1 MSVATTDKREREQAR
16 DLEAEQEIDLGR
28 IWRSTL
34 ARWWLPVL
42 GLVVGAIV
50 GLLVAVSSGNHYKAT
65 TEVYLGQ
72 PLGPGQASPIT
83 SVSTVLGQASFL
95 IANEASIRHAAAKSG
110 LKPAQLR
117 QNLSSRPI
125 LGITGSKLGTAA
137 PLLAITVS
145 GGSRAKIA
153 KGANA
158 LADVVVANLA
168 KYPVQKLASLQVQ
181 ATRDKQRL
189 AQTTQQLQAALAGQ
203 QNVYKDKTLSPT
215 DKLVAII
222 NFNGVIN
229 ASSAQQNNLQLDLT
243 QTQQQIA
250 SLKNI
255 EMPAVVSPAVA
266 VNTGGASRRSG
277 VLIGAIIGFVI
288 GLLAAIL
295 WDPIA
300 RTVRSNDAE

>member
-1 MSVATTDKREREQAR
+1 MSAAKTEKREQAR

-34 ARWWLPVL
+34 ARWWLPVI

-50 GLLVAVSSGNHYKAT
+50 GLLVAVGGGNEYKAT
-65 TEVYLGQ
+65 AEVYLGQ

-83 SVSTVLGQASFL
+83 SVSTVLGQSSYL
-95 IANEASIRHAAAKSG
+95 ITNEATIRQAAAKAG
-110 LKPAQLR
+110 LTPAQLR
-117 QNLSSRPI
+117 RRVSSKPI

-145 GGSRAKIA
+145 GSSRAKIA

-158 LADVVVANLA
+158 LAQVVVDKLA
-168 KYPVQKLASLQVQ
+168 PYPRQKLRSLQVQ
-181 ATRDKQRL
+181 ADRDRQRL
-189 AQTTQQLQAALAGQ
+189 TQTTQQLNAALAGQ
-203 QNVYKDKTLSPT
+203 QTVYKDKSLSPT

-229 ASSAQQNNLQLDLT
+229 AASAAQNNLQLDLT
-243 QTQQQIA
+243 QTEQQIA
-250 SLKNI
+250 SLLNI

-266 VNTGGASRRSG
+266 ANQGGPSRRSG
-277 VLIGAIIGFVI
+277 VLIGAVIGFVI
-288 GLLAAIL
+288 GLLVAIL
-295 WDPIA
+295 WDPVA
-300 RTVRSNDAE
+300 RTVRSNEAE

>member
-1 MSVATTDKREREQAR
+1 MSSATDKRERGRDR
-16 DLEAEQEIDLGR
+16 DLDAEQEIDLGR
-28 IWRSTL
+28 VWRSVIV
-34 ARWWLPVL
+34 RWWLPVI
-42 GLVVGAIV
+42 GLVVGAII
-50 GLLVAVSSGNHYKAT
+50 GLLVAVSGGKQYKAT
-65 TEVYLGQ
+65 AEVYLGQ

-95 IANEASIRHAAAKSG
+95 ISSEAAIRRAAAKAG
-110 LKPAQLR
+110 LTPAQLR
-117 QNLSSRPI
+117 RKVSSRPI

-158 LADVVVANLA
+158 LADVVVANLSR
-168 KYPVQKLASLQVQ
+168 YPAQKLTSLQVQ
-181 ATRDKQRL
+181 ANRDKQRL
-189 AQTTQQLQAALAGQ
+189 VQTTQQLQAALAGQ
-203 QNVYKDKTLSPT
+203 QSVYKDKTLSPT

-266 VNTGGASRRSG
+266 VNTGGPSRRSG
-277 VLIGAIIGFVI
+277 VLIGALIGLVI
-288 GLLAAIL
+288 GLLVAIL
-295 WDPIA
+295 WEPVA
-300 RTVRSNDAE
+300 RTVRSHQTD

>member
-1 MSVATTDKREREQAR
+1 VSAATTDKRERPR

-42 GLVVGAIV
+42 GLVVGAII
-50 GLLVAVSSGNHYKAT
+50 GLLVAVGGGKQWKAT
-65 TEVYLGQ
+65 SEVYVGQ
-72 PLGPGQASPIT
+72 PLGPGQASQIT
-83 SVSTVLGQASFL
+83 SVSTVLGLASYL
-95 IANEASIRHAAAKSG
+95 IASEATIRQAAAKAG

-117 QNLSSRPI
+117 RNVSSRPI

-137 PLLAITVS
+137 PLLAITVT

-158 LADVVVANLA
+158 LADAVVAKLSPNA
-168 KYPVQKLASLQVQ
+168 VQKLTSLKLQ
-181 ATRDKQRL
+181 AARDKQRL
-189 AQTTQQLQAALAGQ
+189 AQTTRQLQSALSGQ
-203 QNVYKDKTLSPT
+203 QGVYKDTSLSPT

-229 ASSAQQNNLQLDLT
+229 AASAQQNNLQLDLT
-243 QTQQQIA
+243 QTEQEIA
-250 SLKNI
+250 TLVNV
-255 EMPAVVSPAVA
+255 EMPAVVSPAIA
-266 VNTGGASRRSG
+266 VNTGGPSRRSG
-277 VLIGAIIGFVI
+277 VLIGALIGLVI

-295 WDPIA
+295 WDPVA
-300 RTVRSNDAE
+300 RSVRSNEAE

>member
-1 MSVATTDKREREQAR
+1 VSAATDKREQAR

-28 IWRSTL
+28 IWRSAI

-50 GLLVAVSSGNHYKAT
+50 GLLVAVSGGNNYKAT
-65 TEVYLGQ
+65 AEVYLGQ
-72 PLGPGQASPIT
+72 PLGPGQASQIT
-83 SVSTVLGQASFL
+83 SVSTVLGLAAYL
-95 IANEASIRHAAAKSG
+95 IGNEASIREAAAKAD

-117 QNLSSRPI
+117 QNVSSRPI

-137 PLLAITVS
+137 PLLAITVN
-145 GGSRAKIA
+145 GQSRAKIA
-153 KGANA
+153 RGANA
-158 LADVVVANLA
+158 LAQVVVDKLSP
-168 KYPVQKLASLQVQ
+168 YSDQKLASLQVQ
-181 ATRDKQRL
+181 ATRDRQRL
-189 AQTTQQLQAALAGQ
+189 AQTTKQLEAAVAGQ
-203 QNVYKDKTLSPT
+203 QNVYKDRSLSPT

-243 QTQQQIA
+243 QTEQEIA
-250 SLKNI
+250 SLKNV
-255 EMPAVVSPAVA
+255 EMPAVVAPAIA

-277 VLIGAIIGFVI
+277 VLIGAIIGFIV

-295 WDPIA
+295 WDPVA
-300 RTVRSNDAE
+300 RTIRSDDTA